1 MIRTEEQ
8 LWEYVRKGY
17 KPYLMKS
24 VNRWYL
30 KRGSKRHIIDR
41 RLEPLAQSI
50 REKILE
56 MELLPLPVNI
66 IQDMRRAELPI

>member
-1 MIRTEEQ
+1 VIRTEEQ